1 MTLTQILQ
9 KIRSAFYTKAETDA
23 LLGGKSDTSHNH
35 NSTYLGIKAKAE
47 SAKSADS
54 ATKATKDSDGNQI
67 NTTYAKKILMN
78 QCAWN
83 SKANE
88 WGNNFISFADSNNA
102 RVAYIQPYF
111 NADGT
116 TDLVLGAD
124 HGITKCGYANSAGSA
139 PANGGTSTASAYL
152 NDYGT
157 LQYGVN
163 RLQYFNSST
172 TTTSG
177 ASNVANPTQDWYYHI
192 IQSHA
197 NGAGYYF
204 DIASHFHSNSVYYRR
219 IAGGMESGWIK
230 FIDSDNIGSQ
240 SVNYANSAGSAT
252 NATNATQA
260 SYSNQLQAFT
270 GDDFTGGNHFVKA
283 IRSTSG
289 WSTRLWMCYN
299 GGAKTSNE
307 ISVAYADSAGN
318 ANSLGGLSH
327 SEYPTVSNMSTSG
340 VGCIALLAYF
350 PSNVSD
356 FSNNEGTTRPGS
368 SLYTVYWHLGTSGSN
383 AGDSYYGGESIVI
396 RKDLPKNGTWK
407 QLNYTTMGYSQH
419 AVISF
424 WVRIS

>member
-9 KIRSAFYTKAETDA
+9 KIRSAFYTKAETDTK
-23 LLGGKSDTSHNH
+23 LN
-35 NSTYLGIKAKAE
+35 
-47 SAKSADS
+47 
-54 ATKATKDSDGNQI
+54 TKANDSDVVHKSGDEIVNGTKTFTSEII
-67 NTTYAKKILMN
+67 NTSPHFRHIFGDYGTFWRQDGTNLYLLLT
-78 QCAWN
+78 N
-83 SKANE
+83 SGDPYGS
-88 WGNNFISFADSNNA
+88 WNNFRPLTVNLATGICNINGTAGSVAWANVSSRPTKVSQFTNDSG
-102 RVAYIQPYF
+102 YITSSGSC
-111 NADGT
+111 N
-116 TDLVLGAD
+116 
-124 HGITKCGYANSAGSA
+124 YANSAGSA

-163 RLQYFNSST
+163 RLQYFNTAT

-177 ASNVANPTQDWYYHI
+177 ASDVANPTQDWYYHI

-197 NGAGYYF
+197 NGTGYYF

-219 IAGGMESGWIK
+219 IAGGNESGWIK

-307 ISVAYADSAGN
+307 ISVAYADSAGV
-318 ANSLGGLSH
+318 AGYASR
-327 SEYPTVSNMSTSG
+327 STNNGAFYISG
-340 VGCIALLAYF
+340 YQIYVG
-350 PSNVSD
+350 
-356 FSNNEGTTRPGS
+356 
-368 SLYTVYWHLGTSGSN
+368 
-383 AGDSYYGGESIVI
+383 
-396 RKDLPKNGTWK
+396 
-407 QLNYTTMGYSQH
+407 
-419 AVISF
+419 
-424 WVRIS
+424 